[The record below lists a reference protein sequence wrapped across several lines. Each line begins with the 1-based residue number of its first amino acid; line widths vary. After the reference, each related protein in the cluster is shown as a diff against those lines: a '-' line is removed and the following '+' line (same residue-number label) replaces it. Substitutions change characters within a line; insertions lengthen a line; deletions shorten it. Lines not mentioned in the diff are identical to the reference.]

1 MSLDSLID
9 KSVVVSINQE
19 DIPIMPLIVREIPAF
34 AEQIGP
40 IIGLLKAENID
51 YINLITNHYPNVV
64 IAVSIAARHDRE
76 WVESLGVDD
85 LVKLIMAIMEVNFDF
100 LVNHVHAGLAG
111 SGQET
116 GWPEIDVAFRKAG
129 LGTVLDM
136 SLKQVKAYYAAIQ
149 KMEVERLKLQAIA
162 VRAGMADEKRFKR
175 WIKSLS

>member
-51 YINLITNHYPNVV
+51 YIGLITNHYPNVA

-100 LVNHVHAGLAG
+100 LANQILPAFMQGLRG
-111 SGQET
+111 LDKKLGGQKLT
-116 GWPEIDVAFRKAG
+116 LPSD
-129 LGTVLDM
+129 
-136 SLKQVKAYYAAIQ
+136 KQ
-149 KMEVERLKLQAIA
+149 
-162 VRAGMADEKRFKR
+162 D
-175 WIKSLS
+175 